1 AAKHKNFTWTV
12 ALSDPRPEDA
22 WQGKTGFV
30 HTVAW
35 ETYLRD
41 HPAPEACEYYLCGPP
56 LMIRAALAMLDDAG
70 VDKSHIFTD
79 DFGV

>member
-1 AAKHKNFTWTV
+1 
-12 ALSDPRPEDA
+12 
-22 WQGKTGFV
+22 V
-30 HTVAW
+30 HMVAW
-35 ETYLRD
+35 ENYLKD

-56 LMIRAALAMLDDAG
+56 LMIRAVLAMLDDAG